1 MREARSTTMDPSVI
15 GTYHIYCRTVR
26 RAFLFGLDKYLGK
39 DFSHRR
45 VWVKERMEFLAAYF
59 AIDVFFF
66 AFLSNHTHIILRN
79 LPNKVEGW
87 SDEEV
92 IRRACHVFPYKFK
105 RLGVKDSE
113 PTEKRLQELVRDRN
127 LVKEMRSR
135 LADPSW
141 FKRQLNQ
148 YIATRANKED
158 DSAGHFFQGRFE
170 HEPISDLFALLICA
184 MYVDLNEFAAK
195 MSKSPSGSKGSSIY
209 HRLQGRA
216 SRDQGKDAS
225 GFDGFL
231 APIFQHDEP
240 QGYQPAGQLGSLRAS
255 DDSLFKITLDEYVE
269 CMEMLAKQIVE
280 ARLLGKGKPPINK
293 DDVAQLLRK
302 QEKFV
307 AFTSDLPA

>member
-1 MREARSTTMDPSVI
+1 MRKSRSTTMDPSVM

-26 RAFLFGLDKYLGK
+26 RAFLLGMDKYLNK

-45 VWVKERMEFLAAYF
+45 TWVKERVEFLAAYF
-59 AIDVFFF
+59 AIDVLFF

-79 LPNKVEGW
+79 LPAKVEGW

-92 IRRACHVFPYKFK
+92 IRRGCRVFPYKFK
-105 RLGVKDSE
+105 RLGVKNSE
-113 PTEKRLQELVRDRN
+113 PTEKRLKELVRDRG
-127 LVKEMRSR
+127 LVNEMRKR

-158 DSAGHFFQGRFE
+158 ECTGHFFQGRFE
-170 HEPISDLFALLICA
+170 HEPISSLFALLICA

-195 MSKSPSGSKGSSIY
+195 MSESPSVSTSSSIY

-216 SRDQGKDAS
+216 ARKKGKPAS

-231 APIFQHDEP
+231 APIFKQDEP
-240 QGYQPAGQLGSLRAS
+240 QGYQPAGQLGSRRMS
-255 DDSLFKITLDEYVE
+255 DDGLFDMTLDDYVE
-269 CMEMLAKQIVE
+269 CLEMLAKQVVE
-280 ARLLGKGKPPINK
+280 ARLIGKGKPPINK
-293 DDVAQLLRK
+293 DDVTKLLQQ
-302 QEKFV
+302 QENFV
-307 AFTSDLPA
+307 AFTSDLPT

>member
-1 MREARSTTMDPSVI
+1 MRNARSTSMDPSVM

-45 VWVKERMEFLAAYF
+45 AWVKERVEFLAAYF

-79 LPNKVEGW
+79 LPAKVEGW

-105 RLGVKDSE
+105 RLGVKNSE
-113 PTEKRLQELVRDRN
+113 PTENRLKELVKDRD

-158 DSAGHFFQGRFE
+158 DCTGHFFQGRFE
-170 HEPISDLFALLICA
+170 HEPISGLFALLICA

-195 MSKSPSGSKGSSIY
+195 MVKSPSNSKGSSIY
-209 HRLQGRA
+209 HRLKGREA
-216 SRDQGKDAS
+216 RQQGKDAS

-231 APIFQHDEP
+231 APIFRQDEP
-240 QGYQPAGQLGSLRAS
+240 QGYPPAGQLGSLRAS
-255 DDSLFKITLDEYVE
+255 DDGLFDMTLDDYVE
-269 CMEMLAKQIVE
+269 CMEMLAKQIVK
-280 ARLLGKGKPPINK
+280 ARLIGKGKPPINK
-293 DDVAQLLRK
+293 DDVAQLLRE

-307 AFTSDLPA
+307 AFTSDLPD